1 MHHKVISPVLLLVLL
16 ACVSSPLLAAEFRVI
31 DLGTLGGGWYSEA
44 QDVNIRGQAAGRGHL
59 EDAQGALSL
68 HAVRYDNPGLID
80 LGALED
86 PGNDSWGM
94 GINDNGAVCGY
105 SFTLDHKYIAF
116 IHDGTGMQSLGDLG
130 GGRSQ
135 AYAVNNSNIVV
146 GYSMPTGSAIQHPFV
161 WSAASGMTDLGT
173 LGGRY
178 GWAHDV
184 NDQNQVVGYA
194 GDVNDDIHAFLWTQ
208 ASGMSDLG
216 TLPGGSQSIAYG
228 INEGGKV
235 VGAATINSYEDH
247 AFLWESGTGM
257 VDLGKLPGSE
267 EAFAYDINDRDVI
280 VGASTIRIS
289 LYIYRDFAFIHRDG
303 AMRNLNDLIP
313 AGSGWELNQANAVND
328 RFQIAGTGRLNND
341 VRGFLLKPNADAN
354 DDDKVDSQDLGV
366 FMSNWQGGTAA
377 VDLDDSGSVD
387 GADLEIGLRYL
398 TK

>member
-1 MHHKVISPVLLLVLL
+1 MRRKTISSAFPLLLL
-16 ACVSSPLLAAEFRVI
+16 ALVSTPLSAAEFRVI
-31 DLGTLGGGWYSEA
+31 DMGTLGGGWYSDG
-44 QDVNIRGQAAGRGHL
+44 QDLNANGQVTGSAHLDNPAGGWF
-59 EDAQGALSL
+59 L
-68 HAVRYDNPGLID
+68 HAFRYDNPGMAD

-86 PGNDSWGM
+86 AANDSWGT

-116 IHDGTGMQSLGDLG
+116 IHDGTGIQSIGDLG

-135 AYAVNNSNIVV
+135 PYAINNSNVIV

-161 WSAASGMTDLGT
+161 WYPASGMIDLGT

-194 GDVNDDIHAFLWTQ
+194 GDVNDDIHAFLWT
-208 ASGMSDLG
+208 ADNGMSDLG

-228 INEGGKV
+228 IDEGGKV
-235 VGAATINSYEDH
+235 VGAATVNSYEDH
-247 AFLWESGTGM
+247 AFLWQPGAGM

-267 EAFAYDINDRDVI
+267 EAFAYDINNRGVI

-289 LYIYRDFAFIHRDG
+289 LYVYRDFAFIYRDG
-303 AMRNLNDLIP
+303 AMINLNDLIR
-313 AGSGWELNQANAVND
+313 AGSGWELNQANAIND
-328 RFQIAGTGRLNND
+328 RYQIAGTGRLNSD

-354 DDDKVDSQDLGV
+354 DDDKVDSQDLGI
-366 FMSNWQGGTAA
+366 FMSNWHAGAVA
-377 VDLDDSGSVD
+377 VDLDDSGTVD
-387 GADLEIGLRYL
+387 SADLETGLRYL
-398 TK
+398 TR